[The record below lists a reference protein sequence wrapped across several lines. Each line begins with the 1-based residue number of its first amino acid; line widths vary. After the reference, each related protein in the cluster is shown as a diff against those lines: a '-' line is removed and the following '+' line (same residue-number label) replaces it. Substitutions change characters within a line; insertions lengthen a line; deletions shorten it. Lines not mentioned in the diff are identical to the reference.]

1 MSQQP
6 DNEFGE
12 AVNFLLEL
20 VNDSDVEFGVER
32 RAEGTLLWVAFQIGT
47 L

>member
-6 DNEFGE
+6 NNETGE
-12 AVNFLLEL
+12 VVTFLLEL
-20 VNDSDVEFGVER
+20 VNDSDVEFDVER
-32 RAEGTLLWVAFQIGT
+32 RAEGTLLWVAFQMGT

>member
-6 DNEFGE
+6 NDEISE
-12 AVNFLLEL
+12 AVKFLLEL
-20 VNDSDVEFGVER
+20 VNHSDVEFGVER